1 MTPCFIE
8 IISHAPHRPNRRLPR
23 LDAGLTM
30 SRFALLKEL
39 PNRTSSEA
47 RRELLREVTETLYG
61 RAPSAEET
69 AELDRI
75 MASVANEFSVQ
86 VRAEFARL
94 VASSAIQFSHAAER
108 FALDE
113 IEVAAPV
120 LKHSDAL
127 SEEVLLKVVAEKSQA
142 HMMAVTQR
150 STVSPR
156 LSHALVE
163 RGEDEV
169 VSSLLRN
176 EGAAI
181 ADKTYDMVM
190 ERADASPLLQQGL
203 VRRKSVPLDLLNELY
218 MKTEARLRQE
228 IMAKFS
234 QVEPAELDKAFE
246 RSRFRLTNRY
256 RQLPEDIA
264 AARKNLA
271 ALEARQPLAPANLV
285 SLLREGSGTRTTFLL
300 AFAKLAD
307 VEFEVVQRAAESSNL
322 DTLALLCRGAGF
334 DRSLFVTL
342 AVALDKSGSGLA
354 KAEEFGALYESVPV
368 QAAQRALRFWKV
380 RTGG

>member
-1 MTPCFIE
+1 M
-8 IISHAPHRPNRRLPR
+8 SH
-23 LDAGLTM
+23 
-30 SRFALLKEL
+30 FALLKEL

-47 RRELLREVTETLYG
+47 RRDLLRQVTDSLSG
-61 RAPSAEET
+61 RDGAPSAEET

-75 MASVANEFSVQ
+75 MASVASEFSTQ

-94 VASSAIQFSHAAER
+94 VASSAGQFSHAAER
-108 FALDE
+108 FAMDE

-127 SEEVLLKVVAEKSQA
+127 SEDVLMRVVTEKSQA

-156 LSHALVE
+156 ISHALVE
-163 RGEDEV
+163 RGGDEV

-176 EGAAI
+176 DGATI
-181 ADKTYDMVM
+181 ADQTYDIVM
-190 ERADASPLLQQGL
+190 ERADTSPLLQEGL

-218 MKTEARLRQE
+218 LKTEAGLRQE
-228 IMAKFS
+228 IMARFG
-234 QVEPAELDKAFE
+234 QVEPAELERAFE

-264 AARKNLA
+264 TARKNLA
-271 ALEARQPLAPANLV
+271 ALEAKRQLVPATLA
-285 SLLREGSGTRTTFLL
+285 SLLREGAGARTTFLL
-300 AFAKLAD
+300 AFAKLTD
-307 VEFEVVQRAAESSNL
+307 VEFEVIQRAADGPNL

-334 DRSLFVTL
+334 ERGLFVTL
-342 AVALDKSGSGLA
+342 AVGLDKAGDGLTR
-354 KAEEFGALYESVPV
+354 AEEFGALYESVPV
-368 QAAQRALRFWKV
+368 QSAQRALRFWKV

>member
-1 MTPCFIE
+1 
-8 IISHAPHRPNRRLPR
+8 
-23 LDAGLTM
+23 M

-47 RRELLREVTETLYG
+47 RRELLREATESLSGRSGTL
-61 RAPSAEET
+61 SAEAN

-75 MASVANEFSVQ
+75 MASVASEFSTQ

-94 VASSAIQFSHAAER
+94 IASNAAQFTHTAEH

-127 SEEVLLKVVAEKSQA
+127 SEAVLLKVVAEKSQA
-142 HMMAVTQR
+142 HMMALTQR
-150 STVSPR
+150 SCVSPR

-163 RGEDEV
+163 RGGDEV
-169 VSSLLRN
+169 VSSLLGN

-181 ADKTYDMVM
+181 ADGTYEMVM
-190 ERADASPLLQQGL
+190 ERADASPVLQAGL

-218 MKTEARLRQE
+218 LKTEAGLRQE
-228 IMAKFS
+228 IMAKFG
-234 QVEPAELDKAFE
+234 QVEPAELEKAFE
-246 RSRFRLTNRY
+246 RSRIRLTSRY
-256 RQLPEDIA
+256 RQLPQDIA
-264 AARKNLA
+264 AARQNLE
-271 ALEARQPLAPANLV
+271 ALEAKRQLVPAALPA
-285 SLLREGSGTRTTFLL
+285 LLREGAATRTTFLL

-307 VEFEVVQRAAESSNL
+307 VEFEVIQRVLEGPDI
-322 DTLALLCRGAGF
+322 DTLALLCRGSGF

-342 AVALDKSGSGLA
+342 AVTLDKSGAGLA
-354 KAEEFGALYESVPV
+354 RAEEFNGLYESVPV
-368 QAAQRALRFWKV
+368 QAAQRAIRFWKV
-380 RTGG
+380 RIGG

>member
-1 MTPCFIE
+1 
-8 IISHAPHRPNRRLPR
+8 
-23 LDAGLTM
+23 M

-47 RRELLREVTETLYG
+47 RRELLREVTESLSG
-61 RAPSAEET
+61 RDGAPSAEET

-75 MASVANEFSVQ
+75 MASVASEFSTQ

-94 VASSAIQFSHAAER
+94 IASNASQFSHAAER
-108 FALDE
+108 FAMDE

-127 SEEVLLKVVAEKSQA
+127 SEDVLLKVVAEKSQA

-156 LSHALVE
+156 VSHALVE
-163 RGEDEV
+163 RGGDEV
-169 VSSLLRN
+169 VSSLLGN

-181 ADKTYDMVM
+181 ADNTYDMVM
-190 ERADASPLLQQGL
+190 ERADTSPLLQQGL

-218 MKTEARLRQE
+218 HKTEAGLRQE
-228 IMAKFS
+228 IMTKFG
-234 QVEPAELDKAFE
+234 QVESAELEKAFE

-271 ALEARQPLAPANLV
+271 ALEAKRQLVPATLA
-285 SLLREGSGTRTTFLL
+285 SLLREGAGTRTTFIL

-307 VEFEVVQRAAESSNL
+307 VEFEVIQRAVEGPDL
-322 DTLALLCRGAGF
+322 DTLALLCRGASF
-334 DRSLFVTL
+334 DRALFVTL
-342 AVALDKSGSGLA
+342 AVALDKSSSGLA
-354 KAEEFGALYESVPV
+354 KADEFGVLYEGVPV